1 MAKTPKTETPL
12 PGANTLVTAYR
23 KMREIRDFETRISKE
38 FAAGTVPGMTHLY
51 IGQEAVAVGVCS
63 HLDDNDNIASTHR
76 GHGHCI
82 AKGCDLT
89 GMALELFRKEGGLCK
104 GKGGSMHIAD
114 VSKGMLGANA
124 IVGGAAPLALG
135 AALAART
142 RGNGAVAVAFA
153 GDGATNQGTTFEA
166 MNMAVVLKLPLI
178 FAVENNGYG
187 EHTTLEYAV
196 GADLTER
203 TQGFGIPSVK
213 VDGTDFFAVHAAMA
227 EAVERGRRGGGPSA
241 IEAVA
246 QRWHGHFE
254 GDAQAYRDKA
264 EIAALRETADPL
276 KKFRERVLAENLLTA
291 ETLDQIDED
300 VATAVDAAVETAL
313 AAPQPALS
321 ELLTDVYVSY

>member
-1 MAKTPKTETPL
+1 MTTATTKL
-12 PGANTLVTAYR
+12 PGHNTLIDAYR

-38 FAAGTVPGMTHLY
+38 FAARTVPGMTHLY

-63 HLDDNDNIASTHR
+63 HLNDNDAIASTHR

-89 GMALELFRKEGGLCK
+89 GMALELFRKKGGLCK

-135 AALAART
+135 AALTAKVT
-142 RGNGAVAVAFA
+142 KSGAVSVAFA

-166 MNMAVVLKLPLI
+166 MNMAVVLKLPVI
-178 FAVENNGYG
+178 FAIENNGYG
-187 EHTTLEYAV
+187 EHTARDYAV

-203 TQGFGIPSVK
+203 TRAFGIPAVK

-227 EAVERGRRGGGPSA
+227 EAVERGRNGGGPSA

-246 QRWHGHFE
+246 YRWHGHFE

-264 EIAALRETADPL
+264 EIKHLRETADPL
-276 KKFRERVLAENLLTA
+276 QIFRARVLAEGALTA
-291 ETLDQIDED
+291 EVMDRIDAE
-300 VATAVDAAVETAL
+300 VAEAVHQAVETAL
-313 AAPQPALS
+313 AAPVPDLS

>member
-1 MAKTPKTETPL
+1 MTTATTKL
-12 PGANTLVTAYR
+12 PGHNTLIDAYR

-38 FAAGTVPGMTHLY
+38 FAARTVPGMTHLY

-63 HLDDNDNIASTHR
+63 HLNETDAIASTHR

-89 GMALELFRKEGGLCK
+89 GMALELFRKKGGLCK

-135 AALAART
+135 AALTAKVT
-142 RGNGAVAVAFA
+142 RSGAVSVAFA

-166 MNMAVVLKLPLI
+166 MNMAVVLKLPVI
-178 FAVENNGYG
+178 FAIENNGYG
-187 EHTTLEYAV
+187 EHTARDYAV

-203 TQGFGIPSVK
+203 TRAFGIPTVK
-213 VDGTDFFAVHAAMA
+213 VDGTDFFAVHAAVA
-227 EAVERGRRGGGPSA
+227 EAVERGRNGGGPSA

-246 QRWHGHFE
+246 YRWHGHFE

-264 EIAALRETADPL
+264 EIKRLRETADPL
-276 KKFRERVLAENLLTA
+276 QIFRDRVLAEGALTA
-291 ETLDQIDED
+291 EVMDRIDAE
-300 VATAVDAAVETAL
+300 VAEAVHQAVETAL
-313 AAPQPALS
+313 AAPVPDLS

>member
-1 MAKTPKTETPL
+1 
-12 PGANTLVTAYR
+12 
-23 KMREIRDFETRISKE
+23 MREIRDFETRISKE
-38 FAAGTVPGMTHLY
+38 FAARTVPGMTHLY

-63 HLDDNDNIASTHR
+63 HLNDNDAIASTHR

-89 GMALELFRKEGGLCK
+89 GMALELFRKKGGLCK

-135 AALAART
+135 AALTAKFT
-142 RGNGAVAVAFA
+142 KSGAVSVAFA

-166 MNMAVVLKLPLI
+166 MNMAVVLKLPVI
-178 FAVENNGYG
+178 FAIENNGYG
-187 EHTTLEYAV
+187 EHTARDYAV

-203 TQGFGIPSVK
+203 TRAFGIPAVK

-227 EAVERGRRGGGPSA
+227 EAVERGRNGGGPSA

-246 QRWHGHFE
+246 YRWHGHFE

-264 EIAALRETADPL
+264 EIKHLRETADPL
-276 KKFRERVLAENLLTA
+276 QIFRARVLAEGALTA
-291 ETLDQIDED
+291 EVMDRIDAE
-300 VATAVDAAVETAL
+300 VAEAVHQAVETAL
-313 AAPQPALS
+313 AAPVPDLS

>member
-1 MAKTPKTETPL
+1 MTTATTKL
-12 PGANTLVTAYR
+12 PGHNTLIDAYR

-38 FAAGTVPGMTHLY
+38 FAARTVPGMTHLY

-63 HLDDNDNIASTHR
+63 HLNDKDAIASTHR

-89 GMALELFRKEGGLCK
+89 GMALELFRKKGGLCK

-135 AALAART
+135 AALTAKVT
-142 RGNGAVAVAFA
+142 KSGAVSVAFA

-166 MNMAVVLKLPLI
+166 MNMAVVLKLPVI
-178 FAVENNGYG
+178 FAIENNGYS
-187 EHTTLEYAV
+187 EHTARDYAV

-203 TQGFGIPSVK
+203 TRAFGIPAVK

-227 EAVERGRRGGGPSA
+227 EAVERGRNGGGPSA

-246 QRWHGHFE
+246 YRWHGHFE

-264 EIAALRETADPL
+264 EIKHLRETADPL
-276 KKFRERVLAENLLTA
+276 QIFRARVLAEGALTA
-291 ETLDQIDED
+291 EVMDRIDAE
-300 VATAVDAAVETAL
+300 VAEAVHQAVETAL
-313 AAPQPALS
+313 AAPVPDLS